1 MKMIELNTFSH
12 SGKDKAN
19 EDYALCHRL
28 SDNSLVAVLADGM
41 GGLSYGAEAAKIVSE
56 SIMAAI
62 RDNVQECSPEE
73 ILRMAFDAADVAIY
87 RKCRELKCRMGAA
100 VTVALVMDAS
110 LYYAWQ
116 GNVRLYKVSDGELSL
131 LTTDHIVAD
140 AEGTYLTRCVNGK
153 GFRENI
159 PVMHEELEQVDR
171 IIICSDGC
179 YRHTDLNAMIN
190 HGGAFEFD
198 GIFEDDASL
207 IEMKKSNW
215 RI

>member
-1 MKMIELNTFSH
+1 MIELNTFSH
-12 SGKDKAN
+12 SGKYKAN

-207 IEMKKSNW
+207 IEMKKSN
-215 RI
+215 

>member
-1 MKMIELNTFSH
+1 MIELNTFSH

-171 IIICSDGC
+171 IINCSDGC

-207 IEMKKSNW
+207 IEMKKSN
-215 RI
+215 